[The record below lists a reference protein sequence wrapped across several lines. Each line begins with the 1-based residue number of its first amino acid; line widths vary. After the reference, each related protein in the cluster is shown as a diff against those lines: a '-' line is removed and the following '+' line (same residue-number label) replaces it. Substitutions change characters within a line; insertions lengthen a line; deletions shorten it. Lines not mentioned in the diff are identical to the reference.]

1 MAHGLFAP
9 LQREEENT
17 LRRIAYGVAKPQ
29 QHFTP
34 DVSRLRTLSLIDEC
48 DGLLRL
54 TPLGL
59 RWISGSA
66 GRHTGTG
73 LR

>member
-17 LRRIAYGVAKPQ
+17 LRRIAYGSAKPQ

-34 DVSRLRTLSLIDEC
+34 DVSRLRSLSLIDEC
-48 DGLLRL
+48 DGLLQL

-59 RWISGSA
+59 CWISSST
-66 GRHTGTG
+66 GRQMATS
-73 LR
+73 

>member
-17 LRRIAYGVAKPQ
+17 LRRIAYGSARPH

-34 DVSRLRTLSLIDEC
+34 DVSRLRTLALVDEFE
-48 DGLLRL
+48 GLLQL

-59 RWISGSA
+59 LWISGSA
-66 GRHTGTG
+66 GRQMANS
-73 LR
+73 

>member
-1 MAHGLFAP
+1 MAYGLFAP

-17 LRRIAYGVAKPQ
+17 LRRIAYGASLPR

-34 DVSRLRTLSLIDEC
+34 DVIRLRTLSLVDEC
-48 DGLLRL
+48 DGQLQL

-59 RWISGSA
+59 KWFSGSA
-66 GRHTGTG
+66 GRHMAHC
-73 LR
+73 